1 MIVIDGSYGEGGG
14 QILRTAISLAALTLK
29 PVRITEIRANR
40 PQRGLKNQHLGGIEL
55 AAKLVSAAVEGL
67 EVGSTEVTFQ
77 PKHRQGGEFKYDV
90 GTAGS
95 ISLLLQAVLPP
106 AILAADPV
114 TFILRGGTDVKWSP
128 PIDYLR
134 EVFASTIAR
143 LGPTVEIQQVR
154 RGHYPRGGGE
164 VICRVTPVRNLTSI
178 NSVKFGELRE
188 IYGISHCVRLP
199 SHIAERQAMSARDII
214 VERLGIEPTIR
225 TESYSKT
232 NDPHLGPGSGI
243 VLWARS
249 ESGAVIGS
257 DWLGERGTR
266 AEMVGGKAAVHLINE
281 ISTGMAVD
289 SHLCDMIVPYLAI
302 AQGVSEVGVTEITSH
317 LMTNIWTIEK
327 VLGTRVEL
335 EGTLGEPG
343 LLRVYGQKLLT

>member
-29 PVRITEIRANR
+29 PVRITKIRANR
-40 PQRGLKNQHLGGIEL
+40 PQPGLKNQHLGAIEL
-55 AAKLVSAAVEGL
+55 AAKLVNAAVEGI

-77 PKHRQGGEFKYDV
+77 PERRQGGEFRYDV

-114 TFILRGGTDVKWSP
+114 TFRLRGGTDVKWSP

-134 EVFASTIAR
+134 EVFAPAIAR
-143 LGPTVEIQQVR
+143 LGATVEIQQVR

-164 VICRVTPVRNLTSI
+164 VMCRVTPVRNLSSI
-178 NSVKFGELRE
+178 NSVKFGELRR

-199 SHIAERQAMSARDII
+199 SHIAERQATSARDTII
-214 VERLGIEPTIR
+214 DKLGIEPTIR
-225 TESYSKT
+225 TESYSKAD
-232 NDPHLGPGSGI
+232 DPHLGPGSGI

-257 DWLGERGTR
+257 DRLGERGER
-266 AEMVGGKAAVHLINE
+266 AEMVGAHAAMHLVNE
-281 ISTGMAVD
+281 LSTGRAVD
-289 SHLCDMIVPYLAI
+289 SHLCDMIVPYLAV

-317 LMTNIWTIEK
+317 LVTNIRTIEK
-327 VLGTRVEL
+327 ILDTRIEL
-335 EGTLGEPG
+335 DGTLGEPG
-343 LLRVYGQKLLT
+343 LLRIYGEKLLT